1 MIARVETSVVLGI
14 DTLPIE
20 VEVDVANGLPSFG
33 IVGLPD
39 AACRESQDRVRAAIR
54 NAGFSFPMKK
64 VVVNLA
70 PADVKKEGASFD
82 LPIALGILIASEQ
95 LLPEIVS
102 DCVVAGELALDGS
115 LRPIT
120 GTLCRASALVG
131 SGKRLVI
138 PRENMTEA
146 LCVKGARLRPVGS
159 LHEAIE
165 AMAQTSDPRKEEPV
179 APVPAK
185 RWKVDFA
192 DVKGQALARRG
203 IEVAAAG
210 GHNLLMIGPPGAGK
224 TMLAK
229 RIPTVLADLG
239 FGEAV
244 ETTKIHSV
252 AGLLR
257 PREGLVEKPPFRT
270 PHHTISYAAM
280 VGGGSTPRP
289 GEISLAHNG
298 VLFLDEL
305 PEFRRSVLETLRQPL
320 EEGRIV
326 ISRAAMTLAFPARF
340 MLVGAMNPCPC
351 GYLTDYRKGCTCTP
365 IQVRNYLGKISG
377 PLLDRID
384 IHLYVGPLRTGDLT
398 AAGQAEASQAIRDR
412 IRNAREAQAC
422 RYGEPAMLNARLEGK
437 DAERH
442 CLLTDEARRFLL
454 TALDKLR
461 FSGRA
466 YHKVLKIG
474 RTVADLDAKPLVELA
489 HVQEALQY
497 RGLDRQ
503 E

>member
-1 MIARVETSVVLGI
+1 MIARVQTSAVLGI
-14 DTLPIE
+14 DALPIE

-39 AACRESQDRVRAAIR
+39 TACRESQDRVRSAIR
-54 NAGFSFPMKK
+54 NAGYAFPMKK

-70 PADVKKEGASFD
+70 PADVKKEGAGFD

-95 LLPEIVS
+95 LPADAFL
-102 DCVVAGELALDGS
+102 DCVVAGELALNGS

-120 GTLCRASALVG
+120 GILCRASALVG
-131 SGKRLVI
+131 TSVRLI
-138 PRENMTEA
+138 FPRENLREA
-146 LCVKGARLRPVGS
+146 LSVKGVRLRPVRS
-159 LHEAIE
+159 LMEVIE
-165 AMAQTSDPRKEEPV
+165 ILSSDREWEPEGPS
-179 APVPAK
+179 APAAR

-192 DVKGQALARRG
+192 DVKGQLLARRG

-229 RIPTVLADLG
+229 RIPTVLADLD
-239 FGEAV
+239 FEEAM

-252 AGLLR
+252 AGLLKSR
-257 PREGLVEKPPFRT
+257 DGLVEKPPFRT
-270 PHHTISYAAM
+270 PHHTISDVAM
-280 VGGGSTPRP
+280 VGGGSYPRP

-305 PEFRRSVLETLRQPL
+305 PEFRRNVLETLRQPL
-320 EEGRIV
+320 EEGKIA
-326 ISRAAMTLAFPARF
+326 ISRAALTLTFPAQF
-340 MLVGAMNPCPC
+340 ILVGAMNPCPC
-351 GYLTDYRKGCTCTP
+351 GYLTDLRKGCTCTP
-365 IQVRNYLGKISG
+365 LQIRHYLGKISG

-384 IHLYVGPLRTGDLT
+384 IHLYVGPLRAGDL
-398 AAGQAEASQAIRDR
+398 ASPPSAEPSLAIRER
-412 IRNAREAQAC
+412 IHRARLAQKE
-422 RYGEPAMLNARLEGK
+422 RYGDPRMLNARLEGK
-437 DAERH
+437 EAERR
-442 CLLTDEARRFLL
+442 CLLTDEARRFL
-454 TALDKLR
+454 TAALEKLR

-474 RTVADLDAKPLVELA
+474 RTIADLAAKPLIEEP